1 MQRRRDDIEGKRP
14 RVTVSL
20 DPEEYDWIQ
29 TFPGS
34 SDSFKISRILKAA
47 RLAGVTVDDATEGGI
62 IPELV
67 EWLGKKKS
75 KSARELHKLLSE
87 FLDDR

>member
-20 DPEEYDWIQ
+20 DPEDFDWIQ
-29 TFPGS
+29 TIPGS
-34 SDSFKISRILKAA
+34 SDSYKISRILKAA
-47 RLAGVTVDDATEGGI
+47 RLAGVTVDDGTQGGI

-75 KSARELHKLLSE
+75 KSARDLHKLLSE
-87 FLDDR
+87 FLAES

>member
-1 MQRRRDDIEGKRP
+1 MQKRRDDIEGKRP

-20 DPEEYDWIQ
+20 DPEDYEWIQ

-34 SDSFKISRILKAA
+34 SDSYKISRILKAA
-47 RLAGVTVDDATEGGI
+47 RVQGVTVDDTAGGGI
-62 IPELV
+62 IPALV

-75 KSARELHKLLSE
+75 KSAREMHKLLSE
-87 FLDDR
+87 FLQDR